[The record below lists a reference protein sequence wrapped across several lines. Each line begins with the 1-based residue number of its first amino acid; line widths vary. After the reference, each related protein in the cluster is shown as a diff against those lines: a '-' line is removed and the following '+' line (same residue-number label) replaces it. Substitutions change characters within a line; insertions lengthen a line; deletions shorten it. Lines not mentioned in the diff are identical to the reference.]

1 VRRRRGPSGRAA
13 ERPGEGTDRDWVWV
27 DRGLN
32 QGLGWAGRANGPSWT
47 WAQEDLCGREVLL

>member
-27 DRGLN
+27 DRGLDR
-32 QGLGWAGRANGPSWT
+32 AGRGGLTGRAGPGRL
-47 WAQEDLCGREVLL
+47 QEDLCGRQVLL